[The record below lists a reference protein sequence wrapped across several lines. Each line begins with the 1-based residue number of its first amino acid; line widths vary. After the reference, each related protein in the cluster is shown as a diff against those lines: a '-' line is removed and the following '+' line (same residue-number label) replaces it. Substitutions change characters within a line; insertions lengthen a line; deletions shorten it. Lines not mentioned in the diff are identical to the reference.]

1 MVDSS
6 NISGLIGLARKAGKV
21 EVGEEAVSVAAR
33 HHKAR
38 VILFASDAADNT
50 LRRRESLG
58 GQGSCPA
65 IQLPLTK
72 AELGGAVGRSTC
84 AVLALTDIGLA
95 AAVLKKL
102 PQEEYGDMTGRL
114 ERRAEKT
121 YRRRKA
127 QREKEKAQA
136 KGKPWAPPPREQQQP

>member
-1 MVDSS
+1 MDKD

-21 EVGEEAVSVAAR
+21 EVGEEAVSIAAR

-50 LRRRESLG
+50 LRRQESLA
-58 GQGSCPA
+58 QLGSCPTVR
-65 IQLPLTK
+65 LPLTK
-72 AELGGAVGRSTC
+72 AELGGCVGRGAC
-84 AVLALTDIGLA
+84 ALLAITDIGLA

-127 QREKEKAQA
+127 QREKAKAQA
-136 KGKPWAPPPREQQQP
+136 KGKPWAPSREQQE

>member
-1 MVDSS
+1 MRRVDKD

-50 LRRRESLG
+50 LRRQESLG
-58 GQGSCPA
+58 EQGSCPTV
-65 IQLPLTK
+65 ILPLTK
-72 AELGGAVGRSTC
+72 AELGGSVGRNAC
-84 AVLALTDIGLA
+84 ALLAITDIGLA

-127 QREKEKAQA
+127 QREKAKAQA
-136 KGKPWAPPPREQQQP
+136 KGKPWAPSREQQE

>member
-1 MVDSS
+1 MVDSN

-21 EVGEEAVSVAAR
+21 EVGEEAVSIAAR

-58 GQGSCPA
+58 EQGSCPA
-65 IQLPLTK
+65 VQLPLTK
-72 AELGGAVGRSTC
+72 AELGGAVGRSAC

-127 QREKEKAQA
+127 QREKAKARA
-136 KGKPWAPPPREQQQP
+136 KGKPWAPPPREQQ

>member
-1 MVDSS
+1 MDN
-6 NISGLIGLARKAGKV
+6 NIAGLIGLARKAGKV
-21 EVGEEAVSVAAR
+21 EVGEEAVAVAAR

-38 VILFASDAADNT
+38 AILFASDAADNT
-50 LRRRESLG
+50 LRRQESLG
-58 GQGSCPA
+58 QQGNCPA
-65 IQLPLTK
+65 VQLPLTK
-72 AELGGAVGRSTC
+72 AELGNAVGRSTC
-84 AVLALTDIGLA
+84 AVLAVTDVGLA

-127 QREKEKAQA
+127 QREKAKAQA
-136 KGKPWAPPPREQQQP
+136 KGKPWAPPSPNNQ

>member
-1 MVDSS
+1 MD
-6 NISGLIGLARKAGKV
+6 NGLIGLIGLARKAGKV
-21 EVGEEAVSVAAR
+21 EVGEEAVSIAAR

-50 LRRRESLG
+50 LRRQESLG
-58 GQGSCPA
+58 EQGSCPTA
-65 IQLPLTK
+65 ILPLTK
-72 AELGGAVGRSTC
+72 AELGGSVGRNAC
-84 AVLALTDIGLA
+84 ALLAITDIGLA

-127 QREKEKAQA
+127 QREKAKAQA
-136 KGKPWAPPPREQQQP
+136 KGKPWAPSRDQQE

>member
-1 MVDSS
+1 
-6 NISGLIGLARKAGKV
+6 
-21 EVGEEAVSVAAR
+21 
-33 HHKAR
+33 
-38 VILFASDAADNT
+38 
-50 LRRRESLG
+50 
-58 GQGSCPA
+58 
-65 IQLPLTK
+65 
-72 AELGGAVGRSTC
+72 GGAVGRSTC

-127 QREKEKAQA
+127 QREKAKAKA
-136 KGKPWAPPPREQQQP
+136 KGKPWASPPREQQP

>member
-1 MVDSS
+1 MDNSS
-6 NISGLIGLARKAGKV
+6 ISGLIGLARKAGKV
-21 EVGEEAVSVAAR
+21 EVGEEAVSVATR

-50 LRRRESLG
+50 LRRQESLS
-58 GQGSCPA
+58 QLGSCPTVR
-65 IQLPLTK
+65 LPLTK
-72 AELGGAVGRSTC
+72 AELGGAVGRNAC
-84 AVLALTDIGLA
+84 ALLAITDIGLA

-102 PQEEYGDMTGRL
+102 PQTEYGDMTGRL

-127 QREKEKAQA
+127 QREKAKAQA
-136 KGKPWAPPPREQQQP
+136 KGKPWAPGDRN

>member
-1 MVDSS
+1 MDNN
-6 NISGLIGLARKAGKV
+6 NISGLLGLARKAGKV
-21 EVGEEAVSVAAR
+21 ELGEEAVAIAAR

-50 LRRRESLG
+50 LRRRGSLSE
-58 GQGSCPA
+58 QGSCPA
-65 IQLPLTK
+65 VVLPLTK
-72 AELGGAVGRSTC
+72 AELGGAMGRNAC
-84 AVLALTDIGLA
+84 AVLALTDVGLA
-95 AAVLKKL
+95 AAVMKKL

-127 QREKEKAQA
+127 QREKAKAQA
-136 KGKPWAPPPREQQQP
+136 KGKPWAVPSKEQQE